1 MPTNGSASDER
12 NLLVTEDDGIAGR
25 TIDALI
31 SQSAAIGVWG
41 CGHIG
46 ASAMYH
52 FSQRGIRCIGYDIV
66 PSRVAEIRDGRFL
79 TTDTAG
85 VERLEATV
93 GAVTATTDWR
103 DMKGQQIAVHLI
115 AVPTE
120 RGAEPSSAALEDI
133 MPLMC
138 EVIRDTQ
145 LDGLL
150 PVVIIESTIQ
160 PTWVDTVVLPKLHAS
175 GLRPGVDVLV
185 GAAPRRD
192 WFSGSKHTLETL
204 PRIVGGTTRE
214 ATAVLVAFYSLV
226 CGEVVP
232 ARDAYHAAFTKVIE
246 NLIRF
251 QGLALANSLSLAFP
265 QYDMTHV
272 LRLAS
277 TKWNIPLYHP
287 SMGIGGH
294 CIPLSP
300 RYALAEGGWDNAYL
314 EPVREAVHL
323 NDGYFGKLYSGR
335 LRALLGDCRSIVI
348 LGLAYTADAKMHKL
362 SPALDA
368 VECLKDTPRLRVHD
382 PYYTPEEIEDLTGAA
397 SAAFPECLHDVDGI
411 VLVTAHTPYLAPGI
425 ETFVQPGTVIVD
437 NFGAWRDRPFAA
449 GVRYHEVG
457 RPGTEDSRRAI
468 AWPEPSSVVTE

>member
-1 MPTNGSASDER
+1 VIEH
-12 NLLVTEDDGIAGR
+12 
-25 TIDALI
+25 DALAERTLEALTD
-31 SQSAAIGVWG
+31 QTAAIGVWG

-52 FSQRGIRCIGYDIV
+52 FSQRGIRCVGYDIV
-66 PSRVAEIRDGRFL
+66 GSRVAEIQDGRFL
-79 TTDTAG
+79 STDTAG
-85 VERLEATV
+85 IERLEATR
-93 GAVTATTDWR
+93 APVTATTDWR
-103 DMKGQQIAVHLI
+103 DLKGQNIAVHLI

-133 MPLMC
+133 MPLLC
-138 EVIRDTQ
+138 EVIRDTH
-145 LDGLL
+145 LEGLI
-150 PVVIIESTIQ
+150 PVVVVESTIQ
-160 PTWVDTVVLPKLHAS
+160 PTWLDTVVLPKLHAS
-175 GLRPGVDVLV
+175 GLRPGIEVLV

-192 WFSGSKHTLETL
+192 WFSGSRHTLETL

-214 ATAVLVAFYSLV
+214 ATEVLVRFYSLV
-226 CGEVVP
+226 CAEIVP

-246 NLIRF
+246 NLLRF

-272 LRLAS
+272 LRLSS

-294 CIPLSP
+294 CIPLAP
-300 RYALAEGGWDNAYL
+300 RYTLAEGGWNNTYL
-314 EPVREAVHL
+314 EPVRQAVEL
-323 NDGYFGKLYSGR
+323 NDGYFGKLYAER
-335 LRALLGDCRSIVI
+335 LRGLLGNCRSIVI

-362 SPALDA
+362 SPALEA

-382 PYYTPEEIEDLTGAA
+382 PYYSAEEIEDLTGVA
-397 SAAFPECLHDVDGI
+397 SASFPQCLADVDGI
-411 VLVTAHTPYLAPGI
+411 VLVTAHTPYMQPGVEAHI
-425 ETFVQPGTVIVD
+425 MPGTVIVD
-437 NFGAWRDRPFAA
+437 NFGAWRDRPFAQ

-457 RPGTEDSRRAI
+457 RPGVEDSRGAV

>member
-1 MPTNGSASDER
+1 MIEHDA
-12 NLLVTEDDGIAGR
+12 LAGR
-25 TIDALI
+25 TIEALT
-31 SQSAAIGVWG
+31 SQTAAIGVWG

-52 FSQRGIRCIGYDIV
+52 FSQRGIRCSGYDIV
-66 PSRVAEIRDGRFL
+66 QSRVEEIRDGRFL
-79 TTDTAG
+79 STDTAG
-85 VERLEATV
+85 IERLEATR
-93 GAVTATTDWR
+93 APVTATTEWR
-103 DMKGQQIAVHLI
+103 DLKGRGIAVHII

-133 MPLMC
+133 MPLLC
-138 EVIRDTQ
+138 EVIRETE
-145 LDGLL
+145 LEGLV
-150 PVVIIESTIQ
+150 PVVVVESTIQ
-160 PTWVDTVVLPKLHAS
+160 PTWIDTVVLPKLHAS

-192 WFSGSKHTLETL
+192 WFSGTKHTLETL
-204 PRIVGGTTRE
+204 PRIVGGTTPE
-214 ATAVLVAFYSLV
+214 ATDLLIAFYSLV
-226 CGEVVP
+226 CKEVVP

-246 NLIRF
+246 NLLRF

-294 CIPLSP
+294 CIPLAP
-300 RYALAEGGWDNAYL
+300 RYALAEGGRNNTYL
-314 EPVREAVHL
+314 EPVRQAVEL
-323 NDGYFGKLYSGR
+323 NEGYFSRLYAER
-335 LRALLGDCRSIVI
+335 LRSLFRDCRSIVV

-382 PYYTPEEIEDLTGAA
+382 PYYTPEEIEDLTGVA
-397 SAAFPECLHDVDGI
+397 SASFPDALRDVDGI
-411 VLVTAHTPYLAPGI
+411 VLVTAHSPYMRPGI
-425 ETFVQPGTVIVD
+425 EQYVQPGTVIVD
-437 NFGAWRDRPFAA
+437 NFGAWRDRRFAQ

-457 RPGTEDSRRAI
+457 RPGTEDSRAAI
-468 AWPEPSSVVTE
+468 VWPEPSSVATE